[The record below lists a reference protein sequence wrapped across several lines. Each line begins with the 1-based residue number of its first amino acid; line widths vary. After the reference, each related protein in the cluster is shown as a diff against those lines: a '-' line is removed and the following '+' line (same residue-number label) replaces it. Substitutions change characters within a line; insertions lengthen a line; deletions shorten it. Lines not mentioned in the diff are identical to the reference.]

1 MWIEK
6 FVRPSPSHAHFDSH
20 GWPCDMRLSVCAC
33 IQASLCT
40 YVNVHVP
47 SIARNINQYIYIY
60 IWYPPQKKLPPNLF
74 VYMCDTTHQ
83 YTCTHTH
90 THTHVTWIIPHDPKG
105 TIVCTL

>member
-60 IWYPPQKKLPPNLF
+60 GTPPKKNYLQTCL
-74 VYMCDTTHQ
+74 
-83 YTCTHTH
+83 YTCVIPHINTHAHTH

>member
-60 IWYPPQKKLPPNLF
+60 IYMVPPPKKKNYLQTCL
-74 VYMCDTTHQ
+74 
-83 YTCTHTH
+83 YTCVIPHINTHAHTH
-90 THTHVTWIIPHDPKG
+90 THAHTCNLDYT
-105 TIVCTL
+105 T